1 MHTETP
7 ASSTPAPSTNSTSF
21 RPAGMPITGTSLG
34 GAPAVNA
41 QAAPTSGTSAT
52 GLHTSSDVSGRS
64 TPAATA
70 YSPSPETKTS
80 GATGTGV
87 AQQQTAQPA
96 TGRPMG
102 GGMPMMP
109 MTPMTG
115 GAPAGVHR
123 GGDGEEKKITTYG
136 EGGLLHG
143 EDTISEAVRGGT
155 IAQNRPD
162 TAA

>member
-1 MHTETP
+1 M
-7 ASSTPAPSTNSTSF
+7 
-21 RPAGMPITGTSLG
+21 
-34 GAPAVNA
+34 NA
-41 QAAPTSGTSAT
+41 QATPTSGNSAT

-70 YSPSPETKTS
+70 FSPSPETKTS
-80 GATGTGV
+80 GATGTGTQ
-87 AQQQTAQPA
+87 APAGQPQT

-115 GAPAGVHR
+115 GAPAGGHR
-123 GGDGEEKKITTYG
+123 GGSGDGEEKKIESYG
-136 EGGLLHG
+136 GGLLHG
-143 EDTISEAVRGGT
+143 EDTIAEAVRGGT

-162 TAA
+162 AAA